1 MPTLQLA
8 ALAGFVFAVVFAS
21 APVSAQEAIGT
32 YSEWSAYQITE
43 NGNKVC
49 YIYSQPIKQDGN
61 YSRRG
66 EPFAMVTRRKGR
78 ETFDEVSVTS
88 GYPYKPKTPVQVKV
102 DAKTFDFSLISD
114 EHAWIKDEEAD
125 AKLVKEMIRGL
136 RFSVRGTSH
145 KNTFSIDTYS
155 LKGFTAAHKAI
166 AAACP

>member
-1 MPTLQLA
+1 MPTLKLA
-8 ALAGFVFAVVFAS
+8 ALAGFLSVFFIAL
-21 APVSAQEAIGT
+21 APASAQESLGT
-32 YSEWSAYQITE
+32 FKEWSAYQITE
-43 NGNKVC
+43 NGSKVC

-88 GYPYKPKTPVQVKV
+88 GYPYKPKTAVQVKV
-102 DAKTFDFSLISD
+102 DAKKFSFSLISD

-125 AKLVKEMIRGL
+125 AKIVKEMIRGL
-136 RFSVRGTSH
+136 TFSVRGTSR

-166 AAACP
+166 VAACP